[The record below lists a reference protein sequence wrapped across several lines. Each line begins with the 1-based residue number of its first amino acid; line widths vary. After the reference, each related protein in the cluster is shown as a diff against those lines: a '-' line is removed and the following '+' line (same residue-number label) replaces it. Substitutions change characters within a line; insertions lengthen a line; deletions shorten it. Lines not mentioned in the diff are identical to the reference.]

1 MVLWQK
7 YALLHVLGKL
17 SGSKKFYNKNE
28 LPKHLKFNVSCRETD
43 HNYVRHALLQPVNW
57 NAIKTKFK

>member
-43 HNYVRHALLQPVNW
+43 HNYVRHALLQPVN
-57 NAIKTKFK
+57 